1 VADLSLYRKDRDSSL
16 TLGMTPVQFDRRSGG
31 RVAFSKE
38 QDDAIRAR
46 GSLVTVS
53 AGAGSGKTR
62 VLVERFIDLVQ
73 RDGVSPLEILAITFT
88 EKAAAE
94 MKERIVRRF
103 EEREDVANRRQAE
116 AAYISTIHG
125 FCSRILREN
134 PLAARLDPSFHVID
148 ELTQNIFLDEQ
159 LEAMYRDDWYVE
171 HDQLFKSKRWESD
184 WPLLFE
190 LIVEAAFLPGE
201 FGTLGE
207 TEAGYTAEQHFE
219 TAMRRFREYWAAQWA
234 NAAEQLAGIESFVTS
249 CVITG
254 ARAAAHQTMC
264 DVIARLGVSSEPD
277 PDLARRFVAS
287 TGFTGGLNGQ
297 AGADEIREVMQT
309 LRKMFKEYSELEVS
323 EIERVERETFAP
335 LKVGIYERAASLR
348 TSYEEF
354 KHQHGFLD
362 FEDMQRRAL
371 ELLADESVRERYA
384 RHFKHILLDEAQD
397 TNDVQMR
404 IIDRLR
410 DGRQS
415 LFAVGD
421 VKQAIYG
428 FRGSNIEIFQGLC
441 GDVIPSAARDRDYPD
456 RGLSTGTTA
465 IPRLPARDDSTHLTL
480 ADNYRSRAGVIDFV
494 NSIGEQ
500 LWDDRSIEF
509 QPLLPKFDYEAHGT
523 DPRSELWL
531 VEQVKLPDAE
541 GKLKLEKAD
550 DVREREGVALAA
562 WIRDT
567 VEGDK
572 PLTIYDREK
581 RLYRRARYGDIAIL
595 SGTRTPFPAYERA
608 LADLGIPFVKDGG
621 REFFRG
627 REVLDLLAALRVIDN
642 PLDDMSLLAALR
654 SPLFGWGDRDLVRV
668 RVAAGERALWY
679 GLSAVVPNDSTA
691 SPDAYDILSRL
702 RRHATLVAPV
712 ALIEM
717 ICDVTAYRAALL
729 SLPRG
734 RAQVANIDQLIE
746 FARTTAT
753 LDGPS
758 LSSFVHRA
766 TLAERY
772 LGTHREAPLNV
783 AGDDAVVIST
793 VHGAKG
799 LEWPIVLLAGL
810 DGDLVRANAAARYSA
825 PDGSLIVG
833 FKVDEETTL
842 RSAGNA
848 AIVDAA
854 KTREEAEARRLLY
867 VAMTRARERLILT
880 SRFKYEESKS
890 TRPGLTVPIKW
901 LASEIAIRQSDVET
915 EVVSYH
921 SAQVSVRH
929 LTPDRIA
936 PMRNAAAALQDARL
950 AAARQAVRDGAPV
963 EWDAPGESDAEAVSA
978 AVGRALAVDGP
989 AWASQTAIA
998 QTTVTQLVYF
1008 FRCPL
1013 VYYFDLVLQMD
1024 ENPRGRGKAGAT
1036 ERRRMTALDRGTH
1049 VHELLERADLSA
1061 APDAEARR
1069 LTSQLA
1075 KRLKNL
1081 APDES
1086 ARIEK
1091 LVGAV
1096 LSDPLM
1102 DRARAATL
1110 IEREYPFYLKLG
1122 DTMVQGVIDLV
1133 FRDAHGNGVVVD
1145 YKSNDLAA
1153 PGRLATLTELYRPQI
1168 ELYALAAK
1176 QAGFI
1181 QPNEATLYFLN
1192 GPTPVSTPID
1202 EGWLEAVESQ
1212 ADNALA
1218 RIGRSA
1224 WDTEPGEKCRGCGY
1238 RKRGYCE
1245 VGKRFEE

>member
-1 VADLSLYRKDRDSSL
+1 MADLPLYREDRDSSPPPL
-16 TLGMTPVQFDRRSGG
+16 RGSARNDSRYDRRSGD
-31 RVAFSKE
+31 RKAFSEE
-38 QDDAIRAR
+38 QNEAIRAR
-46 GSLVTVS
+46 APLVTVS

-103 EEREDVANRRQAE
+103 EEREDVANRRRAE

-134 PLAARLDPSFHVID
+134 PLAARLDPSFRVMD

-159 LEAMYRDDWYVE
+159 LEAMYRDAWYVE

-207 TEAGYTAEQHFE
+207 TEADYTAEQHFQ
-219 TAMRRFREYWAAQWA
+219 TAMRRFRVHWADQWA
-234 NAAEQLAGIESFVTS
+234 NAAEQLVGIEALVTG

-254 ARAAAHQTMC
+254 ARASAHATMC
-264 DVIARLGVSSEPD
+264 DVIETLRRSAAPD
-277 PDLARRFVAS
+277 RDLARRFLAS

-297 AGADEIREVMQT
+297 AGADEIRETLQA
-309 LRKMFKEYSELEVS
+309 LRKMFKEYAELDVS
-323 EIERVERETFAP
+323 EIERAEREVFAP
-335 LKVGIYERAASLR
+335 LKVGIYERATSLR
-348 TSYEEF
+348 ASYEEF
-354 KHQHGFLD
+354 KHQHGLLD

-371 ELLADESVRERYA
+371 DLLGDESVRDRYA

-428 FRGSNIEIFQGLC
+428 FRGANIELFQGLF
-441 GDVIPSAARDRDYPD
+441 
-456 RGLSTGTTA
+456 T
-465 IPRLPARDDSTHLTL
+465 DDGVHLTL

-494 NSIGEQ
+494 NSIGNR

-509 QPLLPKFDYEAHGT
+509 QPLVPKFDYEAHDA
-523 DPRSELWL
+523 DPRCELWL
-531 VEQVKLPDAE
+531 VEQVKVPDAE
-541 GKLKLEKAD
+541 GKLKLEKAE

-572 PLTIYDREK
+572 PVTIYDREK
-581 RLYRRARYGDIAIL
+581 RTYRRARYGDIAIL

-679 GLSAVVPNDSTA
+679 GLSAVVPNDETA
-691 SPDAYDILSRL
+691 APDAYDTLSRL
-702 RRHATLVAPV
+702 RRHATLAPPV
-712 ALIEM
+712 QLIEM
-717 ICDVTAYRAALL
+717 ICDATAYRAALL

-734 RAQVANIDQLIE
+734 RAQVANIDQLVE

-825 PDGSLIVG
+825 PDGALIVG

-854 KTREEAEARRLLY
+854 KAREEAEARRLLY

-880 SRFKYEESKS
+880 SKFKYEESKS
-890 TRPGLTVPIKW
+890 SRPGLTVPIKW
-901 LASEIAIRQSDVET
+901 LASKLAIEEAEVET
-915 EVVSYH
+915 QVISYG
-921 SAQVSVRH
+921 SAQISVRH

-936 PMRNAAAALQDARL
+936 PMRNAAAAFQDARL
-950 AAARQAVRDGAPV
+950 AVARQAVRDGSTV
-963 EWDAPGESDAEAVSA
+963 EWKAPSQRDDETVLA
-978 AVGRALAVDGP
+978 AVGRALSLDGP
-989 AWASQTAIA
+989 VWASRTTIA

-1036 ERRRMTALDRGTH
+1036 EKRRMTALDRGTH
-1049 VHELLERADLSA
+1049 VHDLLERADLSA
-1061 APDAEARR
+1061 APDAEAAR
-1069 LTSQLA
+1069 LAGQLT
-1075 KRLKNL
+1075 KRVKNL
-1081 APDES
+1081 PPDES
-1086 ARIEK
+1086 ARIGK
-1091 LVGAV
+1091 LVGTI

-1102 DRARAATL
+1102 DRVRAATL

-1122 DTMVQGVIDLV
+1122 ETTVHGKIDLV
-1133 FRDAHGNGVVVD
+1133 FRDAEGNGVVVD

-1168 ELYALAAK
+1168 ELYALAAR
-1176 QAGFI
+1176 QAGFVE
-1181 QPNEATLYFLN
+1181 PNEATLYFLN
-1192 GPTPVSTPID
+1192 GPTPVSLPLD
-1202 EGWLEAVESQ
+1202 GRRLEVVASHAE
-1212 ADNALA
+1212 DALT

>member
-1 VADLSLYRKDRDSSL
+1 MADQTQALYREDRDSSL
-16 TLGMTPVQFDRRSGG
+16 ALGMTGVKYDRRSGE
-31 RVAFSKE
+31 RPAFSDE
-38 QDDAIRAR
+38 QDEAIRAR
-46 GSLVTVS
+46 GALVTVS

-73 RDGVSPLEILAITFT
+73 RDSVSPLEILAITFT

-103 EEREDVANRRQAE
+103 EERGDVANRRQAE

-134 PLAARLDPSFHVID
+134 PLAARLDPSFRVMD

-159 LEAMYRDDWYVE
+159 LEAMYRDAWYVE

-234 NAAEQLAGIESFVTS
+234 EAATQLVAIQKLVTR
-249 CVITG
+249 CVLTG
-254 ARAAAHQTMC
+254 ARASAHETMC
-264 DVIARLGVSSEPD
+264 DVIATLGDSAAPD
-277 PDLARRFVAS
+277 RDLARQFVAS
-287 TGFTGGLNGQ
+287 TGFTAGLNGQ
-297 AGADEIREVMQT
+297 AGADQIRAVMKG
-309 LRKMFKEYSELEVS
+309 LRPMFKEYSELDVP
-323 EIERVERETFAP
+323 EIERVEREVFAP

-348 TSYEEF
+348 ASYEEF

-371 ELLADESVRERYA
+371 ELLGDESVRERYA

-404 IIDRLR
+404 ILGRLR
-410 DGRQS
+410 DGRHS

-428 FRGSNIEIFQGLC
+428 FRGANIGLFQSLC
-441 GDVIPSAARDRDYPD
+441 TTPGD
-456 RGLSTGTTA
+456 
-465 IPRLPARDDSTHLTL
+465 THCTL
-480 ADNYRSRAGVIDFV
+480 ADNYRSRAGVIDLV
-494 NSIGEQ
+494 NSTGGR

-509 QPLLPKFDYEAHGT
+509 QPLVPKFEYEAHGT
-523 DPRSELWL
+523 DPRCELWL
-531 VEQVKLPDAE
+531 VEQVKVPDAE
-541 GKLKLEKAD
+541 GKPRLEKAD

-567 VEGDK
+567 VEGDE
-572 PLTIYDREK
+572 PLTVYDRAK
-581 RLYRRARYGDIAIL
+581 RTYRRARYGDMAIL

-679 GLSAVVPNDSTA
+679 GLSAVVPNDVTA

-702 RRHATLVAPV
+702 RRHATLVPPV

-825 PDGSLIVG
+825 PDGALIVG
-833 FKVDEETTL
+833 FKVDEDTTW

-854 KTREEAEARRLLY
+854 KAREEAEARRLLY

-880 SRFKYEESKS
+880 SKFKYEESKS

-901 LASEIAIRQSDVET
+901 LASELAIEASEVEK
-915 EVVSYH
+915 EVVSYR
-921 SAQVSVRH
+921 SAKVSVRH

-936 PMRNAAAALQDARL
+936 PMRNAAAAFQDARL
-950 AAARQAVRDGAPV
+950 AAARQAVRDGTPV
-963 EWDAPGESDAEAVSA
+963 EWESPSQSDADAVSA
-978 AVGRALAVDGP
+978 AVGRALATDGP
-989 AWASQTAIA
+989 AWARQTLIA

-1013 VYYFDLVLQMD
+1013 VYYFDLVSAD
-1024 ENPRGRGKAGAT
+1024 GRESERPRQS
-1036 ERRRMTALDRGTH
+1036 RRYREA
-1049 VHELLERADLSA
+1049 AD
-1061 APDAEARR
+1061 
-1069 LTSQLA
+1069 
-1075 KRLKNL
+1075 
-1081 APDES
+1081 
-1086 ARIEK
+1086 
-1091 LVGAV
+1091 
-1096 LSDPLM
+1096 
-1102 DRARAATL
+1102 DRARSRHA
-1110 IEREYPFYLKLG
+1110 
-1122 DTMVQGVIDLV
+1122 
-1133 FRDAHGNGVVVD
+1133 
-1145 YKSNDLAA
+1145 
-1153 PGRLATLTELYRPQI
+1153 RP
-1168 ELYALAAK
+1168 
-1176 QAGFI
+1176 
-1181 QPNEATLYFLN
+1181 
-1192 GPTPVSTPID
+1192 
-1202 EGWLEAVESQ
+1202 
-1212 ADNALA
+1212 
-1218 RIGRSA
+1218 
-1224 WDTEPGEKCRGCGY
+1224 
-1238 RKRGYCE
+1238 
-1245 VGKRFEE
+1245 

>member
-1 VADLSLYRKDRDSSL
+1 
-16 TLGMTPVQFDRRSGG
+16 MTTTPR
-31 RVAFSKE
+31 FSDE
-38 QDDAIRAR
+38 QLAAIRAR
-46 GSLVTVS
+46 GELITVS

-73 RDGVSPLEILAITFT
+73 RDGVSPLEILSITFT

-134 PLAARLDPSFHVID
+134 PLAARLDPSFRVMD

-159 LEAMYRDDWYVE
+159 LEAMYRDAWYVE

-190 LIVEAAFLPGE
+190 LIVEAAFLPAE
-201 FGTLGE
+201 FGTLGA
-207 TEAGYTAEQHFE
+207 TEAGCTAEQHFE
-219 TAMRRFREYWAAQWA
+219 TAMRRFRDYWAAQWA
-234 NAAEQLAGIESFVTS
+234 NAAEQLLGIESLVTGS
-249 CVITG
+249 VITG
-254 ARAAAHQTMC
+254 ARASAHAKMC
-264 DVIARLGVSSEPD
+264 DVIATLRITATPD
-277 PDLARRFVAS
+277 RDLAEQFVAN

-297 AGADEIREVMQT
+297 AGADEIRDVIKA
-309 LRKMFKEYSELEVS
+309 LRPMFKAYSALDVPEL
-323 EIERVERETFAP
+323 ERVEREVFAP

-348 TSYEEF
+348 ASYEEF

-371 ELLADESVRERYA
+371 DLLGDESVRERYA

-410 DGRQS
+410 DDRQS

-428 FRGSNIEIFQGLC
+428 FRGANVEIFQGLC
-441 GDVIPSAARDRDYPD
+441 TGVIPRSARNDAV
-456 RGLSTGTTA
+456 
-465 IPRLPARDDSTHLTL
+465 HLTL

-494 NSIGEQ
+494 NSVGER
-500 LWDDRSIEF
+500 LWDDHSIRFE
-509 QPLLPKFDYEAHGT
+509 PLVPKFDYEAHGT
-523 DPRSELWL
+523 DPHCELWL
-531 VEQVKLPDAE
+531 VEQVKVPDAE
-541 GKLKLEKAD
+541 GKLRLEKAD

-567 VEGDK
+567 VEGNK
-572 PLTIYDREK
+572 PLTVYDREK
-581 RLYRRARYGDIAIL
+581 REYRRARYGDIAIL

-668 RVAAGERALWY
+668 RVAAGVRSLWY
-679 GLSAVVPNDSTA
+679 GLSGIVPNDATA
-691 SPDAYDILSRL
+691 SRDAYDTLSQL
-702 RRHATLVAPV
+702 RRHATLVPPV
-712 ALIEM
+712 ELIEM
-717 ICDVTAYRAALL
+717 ICDATAYRAALL

-734 RAQVANIDQLIE
+734 RAQVANIDQLVE

-825 PDGSLIVG
+825 PDGALIVG
-833 FKVDEETTL
+833 FKVDEDTTL

-848 AIVDAA
+848 AIVDAGKA
-854 KTREEAEARRLLY
+854 REESEARRLLY

-880 SRFKYEESKS
+880 SRFRYDQSES

-901 LASEIAIRQSDVET
+901 LASELPIQASDVET
-915 EVVSYH
+915 QVVSYH
-921 SAQVSVRH
+921 SAQICVRH
-929 LTPDRIA
+929 LTPDRVK
-936 PMRNAAAALQDARL
+936 PMRNAAAAFQDARL
-950 AAARQAVRDGAPV
+950 AAARQAVRDGDPV
-963 EWDAPGESDAEAVSA
+963 EWDAPSERDDEAVSA
-978 AVGRALAVDGP
+978 AVGRALAVDIP

-1024 ENPRGRGKAGAT
+1024 ENPRGRGKAGVK
-1036 ERRRMTALDRGTH
+1036 ERRMTALERGTR

-1061 APDAEARR
+1061 APEAEARR
-1069 LTSQLA
+1069 LTGQLA

-1091 LVGAV
+1091 LVSAV

-1102 DRARAATL
+1102 NRARAATL
-1110 IEREYPFYLKLG
+1110 LEREYPFYLKLG

-1133 FRDAHGNGVVVD
+1133 FRDAEGNGVVVD

-1176 QAGFI
+1176 QAGLVE
-1181 QPNEATLYFLN
+1181 PNEATLYFLN
-1192 GPTPVSTPID
+1192 GPTPVAMPID
-1202 EGWLEAVESQ
+1202 GRRLEVVESQ
-1212 ADNALA
+1212 AEDALA
-1218 RIGRSA
+1218 RIGRSV

-1238 RKRGYCE
+1238 RKRGYCD